1 MTWAQFKEEVMTKY
15 FPQSLRDRR
24 EAEFLQ
30 LKQGNMLLDEYERK
44 FEQLSR
50 YATHLVDTEPKKA
63 RRFELGLRPEI
74 GGIMASHHTTTY
86 SEVLQ
91 RAQSIY
97 DRLEMDR
104 MTEKNN
110 ESYGKRKWNGSNK
123 GKGLGQFKKSNIRSE
138 SGSSKPNKVTPR
150 CPKCNKA
157 HGGECWF
164 GKNVCYRYGQEGHFA
179 SDCKAYPPKKDNEQG
194 RKVKA
199 KVFALTREEA
209 TEDPNVMAGI
219 LSISELPAY
228 VLIDSGAT
236 HSFISTAFIA
246 KSRTACEKSDS
257 VLEISI
263 PSGRILNTN
272 QIARAVKLVM
282 EGKEFVADL
291 HLLDMKDFDV
301 ILGMDWLGS
310 NHATIRCFEKEVVL
324 KRPGEDEFRFFAVQ
338 VKSLQRIL
346 SAMKAEKMLKKRFC
360 QGFLV
365 SIHGTQH
372 SELTICNVLVV
383 RDFIDVFPNDLP
395 GAPPD

>member
-1 MTWAQFKEEVMTKY
+1 MACTDAQKVSCAEFMLVGAAGHWWESASRTRTEAQQCAMTWAQFKEEVMTKY

-30 LKQGNMLLDEYERK
+30 LKQGNMSLDEYERK

-63 RRFELGLRPEI
+63 RRFELGLSPEI
-74 GGIMASHHTTTY
+74 GGIMESHHTTTY

-91 RAQSIY
+91 RAQSIS

-110 ESYGKRKWNGSNK
+110 ESYGKRKWNGLNK
-123 GKGLGQFKKSNIRSE
+123 GKGFGQFKNPNIGSG

-164 GKNVCYRYGQEGHFA
+164 GKNVCYRCGQEGHFA

-209 TEDPNVMAGI
+209 TEDPNVMA
-219 LSISELPAY
+219 
-228 VLIDSGAT
+228 DSGAT

-246 KSRTACEKSDS
+246 KS
-257 VLEISI
+257 
-263 PSGRILNTN
+263 
-272 QIARAVKLVM
+272 Q
-282 EGKEFVADL
+282 F
-291 HLLDMKDFDV
+291 
-301 ILGMDWLGS
+301 
-310 NHATIRCFEKEVVL
+310 
-324 KRPGEDEFRFFAVQ
+324 
-338 VKSLQRIL
+338 
-346 SAMKAEKMLKKRFC
+346 
-360 QGFLV
+360 
-365 SIHGTQH
+365 
-372 SELTICNVLVV
+372 
-383 RDFIDVFPNDLP
+383 
-395 GAPPD
+395 